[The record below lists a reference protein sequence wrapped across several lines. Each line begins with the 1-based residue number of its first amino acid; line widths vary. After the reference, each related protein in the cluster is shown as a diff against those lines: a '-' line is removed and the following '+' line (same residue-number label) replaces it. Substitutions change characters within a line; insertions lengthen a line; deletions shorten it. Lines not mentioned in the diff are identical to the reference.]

1 MSNQILLNQTTSD
14 ELARLIFEVVKS
26 QFDDLK
32 KDLLSNKANDELL
45 TREETCNFLKIDS
58 STLWHW
64 GKKGKVKVYG
74 ISNRRYCKRSEL
86 LESLILVK

>member
-45 TREETCNFLKIDS
+45 TRGGKITCNPIPIIKYI
-58 STLWHW
+58 
-64 GKKGKVKVYG
+64 
-74 ISNRRYCKRSEL
+74 IE
-86 LESLILVK
+86 